1 MIREPSLC
9 GGVYSD
15 RSLWSVVCD
24 SSSFEV
30 VDNSDNLIRPKVP
43 LDLFF
48 FRAALAA
55 SVLRGEDCE
64 EGEAG
69 GELGCVG
76 VNVVVSFGF
85 MEYGGGYSDI

>member
-1 MIREPSLC
+1 M
-9 GGVYSD
+9 
-15 RSLWSVVCD
+15 
-24 SSSFEV
+24 
-30 VDNSDNLIRPKVP
+30 P